1 MRDVEAGQL
10 AGLREGVAG
19 QAGDLVVTEVQPHQA
34 GAVVQPAGGQ
44 RAELVTGEREAVQIV
59 QTGES
64 EG

>member
-1 MRDVEAGQL
+1 MA
-10 AGLREGVAG
+10 REVGYP
-19 QAGDLVVTEVQPHQA
+19 VVTEVQPHQA